1 MNHNLDR
8 TQLILLAAAALLVIV
23 AVTIGIISFQLGQH
37 AAPVT
42 QDIAG
47 QNTVAPPPRI
57 VTNTPT
63 HTSTPPATD
72 TPTATPFPT
81 ATPTPTPIVVIQHI
95 DSLGRLETAEYTM
108 QTVIDLENAPT
119 NIWERILGT
128 DKLMLVAE
136 GEVVAGFDFTK
147 VSEDDITVKGTEVEI
162 NLPAPEILFSR
173 IDNERTQIYQRETG
187 LFMKPDPSLE
197 SRARQLAE
205 KALVEWAMER
215 GIFDKAESAG
225 KLQLENF
232 LRALGFTAITINIED
247 KDL

>member
-1 MNHNLDR
+1 MKHNLDR
-8 TQLILLAAAALLVIV
+8 TQLILLAAAALFVIV
-23 AVTIGIISFQLGQH
+23 AVTIGIVSFQLGQQTK
-37 AAPVT
+37 PVS
-42 QDIAG
+42 QDVVNN
-47 QNTVAPPPRI
+47 NTVAPPPLI

-63 HTSTPPATD
+63 HTSTPSATN

-108 QTVIDLENAPT
+108 QTVIDLENQPV

-147 VSEDDITVKGTEVEI
+147 VTEDDIIVKGTEVEI
-162 NLPAPEILFSR
+162 NLPAPEILYSR
-173 IDNERTQIYQRETG
+173 IDNERTQIYERETG

-205 KALVEWAMER
+205 ETLVKWAVER
-215 GIFDKAESAG
+215 GIFDKAESTG
-225 KLQLENF
+225 KLQLESF
-232 LRALGFTAITINIED
+232 LRALGFTDITINVEE

>member
-37 AAPVT
+37 AVPVT
-42 QDIAG
+42 QAIAG

>member
-1 MNHNLDR
+1 
-8 TQLILLAAAALLVIV
+8 
-23 AVTIGIISFQLGQH
+23 
-37 AAPVT
+37 
-42 QDIAG
+42 
-47 QNTVAPPPRI
+47 
-57 VTNTPT
+57 T

>member
-37 AAPVT
+37 AVPVT
-42 QDIAG
+42 QAIANE
-47 QNTVAPPPRI
+47 NTVVPPPRI

-63 HTSTPPATD
+63 HTSTPPATE
-72 TPTATPFPT
+72 TPTATPVPT
-81 ATPTPTPIVVIQHI
+81 ATSTPTPIVVIQHI

-162 NLPAPEILFSR
+162 TLPAPEILYSR